1 MFQYVLCYNSD
12 TLRSHHNLFT
22 VDVPDHLICDF
33 FFHIHR
39 FNIIHPEWKNI
50 FIVNSIHNRITV
62 ELISKG
68 LTCSKEFWIF
78 CSAGINRENRCSC
91 KSKQMIFLEI
101 LHNRSVHI
109 PKLTAVALI
118 KNNNDMFRIHFMSR
132 ILFYKG
138 SQFLDCSNNDVCVR
152 VFQLPF

>member
-22 VDVPDHLICDF
+22 VDIPDHLICDF

-50 FIVNSIHNRITV
+50 FIVNRIHYRITV
-62 ELISKG
+62 KLIPKG
-68 LTCSKEFWIF
+68 LTCGKELRILS
-78 CSAGINRENRCSC
+78 SARINSENRCSC
-91 KSKQMIFLEI
+91 KTKQMIFLEI
-101 LHNRSVHI
+101 LYNRCVHI
-109 PKLTAVALI
+109 PKLTAMALI

-138 SQFLDCSNNDVCVR
+138 S
-152 VFQLPF
+152 